1 MTSVTRAHYKGV
13 EGELPFEYWGKQ
25 DMTFADLRTTSGDF
39 ATIDYSEDPPL
50 LFMGRAVDFDDLH
63 FKNLRTFEG
72 WTA

>member
-1 MTSVTRAHYKGV
+1 MV
-13 EGELPFEYWGKQ
+13 
-25 DMTFADLRTTSGDF
+25 FADLRTTGGDF

-72 WTA
+72 WTS